1 MLIKLFDNFV
11 IKIIGNP
18 GKKLLT
24 SMFLEYY
31 DAKVLEELKNTEAFK
46 PSLVIF
52 IGKDVKNEIQKY
64 DNVPFLIAILSKKDY
79 DYVSS
84 FCKEH
89 NLRIYIS
96 PTKKIFSYY
105 KHLNLPI
112 FEYIHLSLAVSASAL
127 RRKIHSSDE
136 LLSSAKEDLSSA
148 VVSAKESLSSVVNI
162 DKELLSIDPHKPF
175 HIRSSQIKK
184 DSFTINFV
192 WEPGTTL
199 LGNKM
204 IMEWIRNQTLGTQ
217 SRTGGLWVDTESGA
231 PEVPRALFPEGP
243 SLDFFTIIDIDEI
256 YETKDMKEYL
266 LPFTT
271 LGIYQKGILIVNS
284 DLEFEESQDNKVV
297 LESKSEDFEPFDYH
311 IYTNMM
317 ELWNNKHFIPKRLS
331 LLENMGESFGMK
343 DKDSGLKSSF
353 DPQYEL
359 SIKKPPIFIL
369 DNFESICNF
378 VSKICKNSMILY
390 IGKEK
395 NYKKMINS

>member
-31 DAKVLEELKNTEAFK
+31 DAKVLEELKNTEVFK

-64 DNVPFLIAILSKKDY
+64 NDVPFLIAILSKKDY
-79 DYVSS
+79 DHVST

-89 NLRIYIS
+89 NLRMYIS

-105 KHLNLPI
+105 KHLKLPI

-127 RRKIHSSDE
+127 RRKIHSS
-136 LLSSAKEDLSSA
+136 A
-148 VVSAKESLSSVVNI
+148 VVSDKESLSSVVNI

-199 LGNKM
+199 LGNRM
-204 IMEWIRNQTLGTQ
+204 IMEWVRNQTLV
-217 SRTGGLWVDTESGA
+217 S
-231 PEVPRALFPEGP
+231 EGP

-271 LGIYQKGILIVNS
+271 LGIYQKGILIINS
-284 DLEFEESQDNKVV
+284 DPLDPES
-297 LESKSEDFEPFDYH
+297 EASEPFDYH

-331 LLENMGESFGMK
+331 LLENMDESFGMK
-343 DKDSGLKSSF
+343 DKDLKSPF

-390 IGKEK
+390 IGKEE